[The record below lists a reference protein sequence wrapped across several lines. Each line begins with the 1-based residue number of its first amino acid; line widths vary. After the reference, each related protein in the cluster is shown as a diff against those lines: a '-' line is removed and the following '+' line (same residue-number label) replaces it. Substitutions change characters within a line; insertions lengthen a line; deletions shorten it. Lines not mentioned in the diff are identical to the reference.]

1 MSFIAVCGGGGKTT
15 MCRKYPT
22 LFLDIDDFIWGFKE
36 YNESLEQAVNET
48 NHKNIGTIYET
59 IMKLHGDKLDKNRI
73 ILGHHPKNAEIL
85 GLRHLC
91 SVKPSHELHA
101 ENIKMRD
108 QPPKDIAI
116 RCWNELDDALVY
128 NSHEEFEKI
137 LMNMWGRTFHDAF
150 GS

>member
-15 MCRKYPT
+15 ICRKYPT
-22 LFLDIDDFIWGFKE
+22 LFLDIDDFIGGFSE
-36 YNESLEQAVNET
+36 YNGSLEQAVNESNHT
-48 NHKNIGTIYET
+48 NIVTIYET
-59 IMKLHGDKLDKNRI
+59 IMKLHGDKLDKSRI

-91 SVKPSHELHA
+91 SVKPSRELHA

-108 QPPKDIAI
+108 QPLKDIAV

>member
-15 MCRKYPT
+15 MCKKYPT
-22 LFLDIDDFIWGFKE
+22 LFLDIDDFIGGFKE
-36 YNESLEQAVNET
+36 YNESLGHSVNET

-59 IMKLHGDKLDKNRI
+59 TMKLHGDKLDKNRI
-73 ILGHHPKNAEIL
+73 ILGHDPKNAEIL

-91 SVKPSHELHA
+91 SVKPNRELHA

-108 QPPKDIAI
+108 QPLKDIAV

>member
-22 LFLDIDDFIWGFKE
+22 LFLDIDDFIGGFSE
-36 YNESLEQAVNET
+36 YNGSLEQAVNESNHT
-48 NHKNIGTIYET
+48 NIVTIYET
-59 IMKLHGDKLDKNRI
+59 IMKLHGDKLDKSRI

-91 SVKPSHELHA
+91 SVKPSRELHA
-101 ENIKMRD
+101 ENIKVRD
-108 QPPKDIAI
+108 QQLKDIAI

-137 LMNMWGRTFHDAF
+137 LMNMWGRTFHDAV